1 MLESSDKMWPKG
13 EGDGNP
19 LQYPC
24 LRKLMDSVKRKK
36 RTLEV
41 EPPGQKV
48 SDMLLGKSGGQST
61 VTQERMKLLGQS
73 RNGTILNISGGESKV
88 RCCKEQYC
96 LGT

>member
-1 MLESSDKMWPKG
+1 
-13 EGDGNP
+13 
-19 LQYPC
+19 
-24 LRKLMDSVKRKK
+24 MDSVKRKK

-48 SDMLLGKSGGQST
+48 SDMLLGESGGQST

-73 RNGTILNISGGESKV
+73 RNGTILNMSGGESKV